1 MSKKTTKKAAA
12 EAAAVVE
19 TPQKRGPGRP
29 RRPRTPEELAAEQAR
44 AEARQARAERKA
56 AKEALPKRGPGRPRL
71 HKRKNRM
78 MGQTPDEFLAMGD
91 KFIKLN
97 AKMTM
102 GAIAE
107 KFDMEV
113 SAVFQRISVAR
124 APEAVRA
131 MILNGAVTPTSVIP
145 ALNKKKSDA
154 QIVREVKAMAKIRR
168 EGKALLDEGQSKVTL
183 KRRLESARE
192 QIDALVASKEL
203 KGTRAKTIA
212 AFMEALLSE
221 RSVTSIVESAKSLA

>member
-12 EAAAVVE
+12 QAAAVVAE
-19 TPQKRGPGRP
+19 VPQKRGPGRP
-29 RRPRTPEELAAEQAR
+29 RRERTPEELAAEQAR

-56 AKEALPKRGPGRPRL
+56 AKEALPKRGPGRPR
-71 HKRKNRM
+71 KRRNRM
-78 MGQTPDEFLAMGD
+78 LGQTPDEFLAMGD

-97 AKMTM
+97 EKMTM

-107 KFDMEV
+107 KFNMEA

-131 MILNGAVTPTSVIP
+131 LILNGAVTPTSVIP
-145 ALNKKKSDA
+145 ALGKKKTDA
-154 QIVREVKAMAKIRR
+154 QILREVKAMAKARR